1 MDYKTQFIKN
11 LKEYRKQN
19 NLTQDDLAEMLGYS
33 QKNIAKW
40 EQGFTLP
47 SVDVMVELS
56 KRMKIS
62 LDELLGLNEKS
73 IFDKTI
79 DFVIER
85 QGLDRKQVCDDEGF
99 TIEDVIYNQV
109 FNIFFNYVNIIL
121 DDCKYTFKEYLIAH
135 WTKEKGLAVDFLKE
149 KGHVTEAE
157 DNMTFSRELEIEC
170 FELYE
175 KHLIDVINVSKKEL
189 EEWKELEKSQRLT
202 KIDKEQ
208 FEACVETFESEKAEL
223 ERFYESKEKYFANK

>member
-11 LKEYRKQN
+11 LKDYRKQN

-56 KRMKIS
+56 KKMKIS

-73 IFDKTI
+73 IFDQTI
-79 DFVIER
+79 DFVIET
-85 QGLDRKQVCDDEGF
+85 QGLDREQVCDDEGF

-149 KGHVTEAE
+149 KGHVTEAD

-175 KHLIDVINVSKKEL
+175 KHLIEVINVSKKEL
-189 EEWKELEKSQRLT
+189 EEWKELEKSHRLT

-223 ERFYESKEKYFANK
+223 ERLYELK